1 MLFPIVVLLGLTGLV
16 VGILNAYDHFT
27 IPALAP
33 LVWNLVIIASL
44 VVLTPLFEGDD
55 RLYAYAIGVVA
66 GTAVQLLMCLPPLR
80 RLGFPLRI
88 SFSFR
93 NPRIKQVLALMLSVS
108 VGLGLINIDVLL
120 NSVIGSMVSDEAPS
134 AIDAAFRIYMLPQ
147 GMFSVAVATVLFP
160 ALARLASRRDLP
172 GLRATTGTG
181 MRQIA
186 LLLIP
191 SAAATIALATP
202 IVQLLYQRGEF
213 DAESTRLTADAL
225 FWFAYSLPFSG
236 INLLLTRTFFALQRP
251 WLPTV
256 LALGSL
262 VVNVAVSLA
271 LYGPL
276 GIGGVVLGT
285 TVGNA
290 AMTVLLMIR
299 LRGTLDGLE
308 VARTLRAAAIML
320 GAAVLLGGVAYG
332 TWWLLDDLLGQSL
345 LAQVVS
351 VGSGLALGGAV
362 YVGLVLAAGLP
373 EAREILGL
381 FRRRLARA

>member
-1 MLFPIVVLLGLTGLV
+1 V

-225 FWFAYSLPFSG
+225 FWFAFSLPFSG
-236 INLLLTRTFFALQRP
+236 INLLLTRTFFALQLP